1 MKKDIVTNKEI
12 KEVEEN
18 TISKK
23 QTVTSK
29 KQQTVAQLK
38 QEVRSYQRAIDEAL
52 FILCQGRT
60 FYEGY
65 FDNYDNLGRIDKA
78 IFVLSKVIRP
88 QVLREVTQI
97 VNTMSDVPKNYQNN

>member
-65 FDNYDNLGRIDKA
+65 FDNYENLGRIDKA
-78 IFVLSKVIRP
+78 IFLLSKV
-88 QVLREVTQI
+88 
-97 VNTMSDVPKNYQNN
+97 MPKNYQE

>member
-1 MKKDIVTNKEI
+1 MKKDVVTNKEI
-12 KEVEEN
+12 KEEN
-18 TISKK
+18 TIS
-23 QTVTSK
+23 

-65 FDNYDNLGRIDKA
+65 FDNYDNLGRTDKA
-78 IFVLSKVIRP
+78 IFVLSQVINR
-88 QVLREVTQI
+88 
-97 VNTMSDVPKNYQNN
+97 SKDDK

>member
-12 KEVEEN
+12 KEEN
-18 TISKK
+18 IISKQ

-29 KQQTVAQLK
+29 KQPTVAQLK

-52 FILCQGRT
+52 FILCPGRT

-65 FDNYDNLGRIDKA
+65 FDNYDNLGRTDKA
-78 IFVLSKVIRP
+78 IFVLSKVINR
-88 QVLREVTQI
+88 
-97 VNTMSDVPKNYQNN
+97 SKDDK

>member
-1 MKKDIVTNKEI
+1 MEKAND
-12 KEVEEN
+12 
-18 TISKK
+18 SKK

-29 KQQTVAQLK
+29 KQQSVAQLR

-78 IFVLSKVIRP
+78 IFLLSKV
-88 QVLREVTQI
+88 
-97 VNTMSDVPKNYQNN
+97 MPKNYQNN

>member
-12 KEVEEN
+12 KEEN

-23 QTVTSK
+23 QTTVTSK
-29 KQQTVAQLK
+29 KQQSVAQLK

-65 FDNYDNLGRIDKA
+65 FDDYDNLGRIDKA
-78 IFVLSKVIRP
+78 VFLLSKVMP
-88 QVLREVTQI
+88 T
-97 VNTMSDVPKNYQNN
+97 DYHNN

>member
-12 KEVEEN
+12 KEED

-23 QTVTSK
+23 TVTSK

-52 FILCQGRT
+52 FILGQGRT

-78 IFVLSKVIRP
+78 IFILSKVMP
-88 QVLREVTQI
+88 T
-97 VNTMSDVPKNYQNN
+97 YYHNN

>member
-1 MKKDIVTNKEI
+1 MEKAND
-12 KEVEEN
+12 
-18 TISKK
+18 SKK

-65 FDNYDNLGRIDKA
+65 FDNYDNLGRTDKA
-78 IFVLSKVIRP
+78 IFVLSQVINR
-88 QVLREVTQI
+88 
-97 VNTMSDVPKNYQNN
+97 SKDDK

>member
-65 FDNYDNLGRIDKA
+65 FDNYGNLGRTDKA
-78 IFVLSKVIRP
+78 IFVLSQVINR
-88 QVLREVTQI
+88 
-97 VNTMSDVPKNYQNN
+97 SKDDK

>member
-12 KEVEEN
+12 KEEN

-23 QTVTSK
+23 QP
-29 KQQTVAQLK
+29 TVAQLR
-38 QEVRSYQRAIDEAL
+38 QEVRNYQRAIDEAL

-65 FDNYDNLGRIDKA
+65 FDDYDNLGRIDKA
-78 IFVLSKVIRP
+78 VFILSKVINR
-88 QVLREVTQI
+88 
-97 VNTMSDVPKNYQNN
+97 SKDDK

>member
-12 KEVEEN
+12 KEEN
-18 TISKK
+18 TISEK
-23 QTVTSK
+23 QTTVTSK
-29 KQQTVAQLK
+29 KQQTVAQLR

-78 IFVLSKVIRP
+78 VFLLSKVMP
-88 QVLREVTQI
+88 T
-97 VNTMSDVPKNYQNN
+97 DYHNNNSK

>member
-29 KQQTVAQLK
+29 KQQSVAQLK
-38 QEVRSYQRAIDEAL
+38 QEVRSHQRAIDEAL

-65 FDNYDNLGRIDKA
+65 FDNYGNLGRTDKA
-78 IFVLSKVIRP
+78 IFVLSQVINR
-88 QVLREVTQI
+88 
-97 VNTMSDVPKNYQNN
+97 SKDDK

>member
-1 MKKDIVTNKEI
+1 MEKDIVTNKEI
-12 KEVEEN
+12 KEIEEN
-18 TISKK
+18 II
-23 QTVTSK
+23 SK

-52 FILCQGRT
+52 FILCNGRT

-78 IFVLSKVIRP
+78 IFILSKVMP
-88 QVLREVTQI
+88 T
-97 VNTMSDVPKNYQNN
+97 NYHNN

>member
-1 MKKDIVTNKEI
+1 MEKAND
-12 KEVEEN
+12 
-18 TISKK
+18 SKK

-65 FDNYDNLGRIDKA
+65 FDNYDNLGRTDKA
-78 IFVLSKVIRP
+78 IFVLSKVINR
-88 QVLREVTQI
+88 
-97 VNTMSDVPKNYQNN
+97 SKDDK

>member
-1 MKKDIVTNKEI
+1 MEKAND
-12 KEVEEN
+12 
-18 TISKK
+18 
-23 QTVTSK
+23 SK

-65 FDNYDNLGRIDKA
+65 FDNYENLGRTDKA
-78 IFVLSKVIRP
+78 IFVLSKVINR
-88 QVLREVTQI
+88 
-97 VNTMSDVPKNYQNN
+97 SKDDK

>member
-1 MKKDIVTNKEI
+1 MKKDVATNKEI
-12 KEVEEN
+12 KEEN

-23 QTVTSK
+23 QTV
-29 KQQTVAQLK
+29 AQLK
-38 QEVRSYQRAIDEAL
+38 QEVRNYQRAIDEAL

-78 IFVLSKVIRP
+78 IFLLSKV
-88 QVLREVTQI
+88 
-97 VNTMSDVPKNYQNN
+97 MPKNYQNN

>member
-1 MKKDIVTNKEI
+1 MEKAND
-12 KEVEEN
+12 
-18 TISKK
+18 SKK

-52 FILCQGRT
+52 FILCQGKT

-78 IFVLSKVIRP
+78 IFLLSKVI
-88 QVLREVTQI
+88 
-97 VNTMSDVPKNYQNN
+97 PKNELIKEIEEIIKSN

>member
-12 KEVEEN
+12 KEEN

-29 KQQTVAQLK
+29 KQTVAQLK

-52 FILCQGRT
+52 IILCQGRT

-78 IFVLSKVIRP
+78 VFLLSKVMP
-88 QVLREVTQI
+88 T
-97 VNTMSDVPKNYQNN
+97 DYQK

>member
-29 KQQTVAQLK
+29 KQQTVAQLR

-65 FDNYDNLGRIDKA
+65 FDNYGNLGRTDKA
-78 IFVLSKVIRP
+78 IFVLSQVINRGK
-88 QVLREVTQI
+88 
-97 VNTMSDVPKNYQNN
+97 DDK

>member
-23 QTVTSK
+23 QTTVTSK
-29 KQQTVAQLK
+29 KQQTVAQLR

-52 FILCQGRT
+52 IILCQGRT

-65 FDNYDNLGRIDKA
+65 FDDYDNLGRTDKA
-78 IFVLSKVIRP
+78 IFVLSKVMP
-88 QVLREVTQI
+88 T
-97 VNTMSDVPKNYQNN
+97 DYYKNALWTI

>member
-12 KEVEEN
+12 KEEN

-29 KQQTVAQLK
+29 KPQSVAQLK

-65 FDNYDNLGRIDKA
+65 FDNYENLGRIDKA
-78 IFVLSKVIRP
+78 VFLLSKVMP
-88 QVLREVTQI
+88 T
-97 VNTMSDVPKNYQNN
+97 DYHNNNSK

>member
-18 TISKK
+18 IISKK

-29 KQQTVAQLK
+29 KQQSVAQLR

-78 IFVLSKVIRP
+78 IFLLSKVMP
-88 QVLREVTQI
+88 T
-97 VNTMSDVPKNYQNN
+97 DYHNN

>member
-1 MKKDIVTNKEI
+1 MEKAND
-12 KEVEEN
+12 
-18 TISKK
+18 SKK

-65 FDNYDNLGRIDKA
+65 FDNYGNLGRTDKA
-78 IFVLSKVIRP
+78 IFVLSQVINR
-88 QVLREVTQI
+88 
-97 VNTMSDVPKNYQNN
+97 SKDDK

>member
-12 KEVEEN
+12 KEEN
-18 TISKK
+18 IISKQ

-29 KQQTVAQLK
+29 KQQTVAQLR

-65 FDNYDNLGRIDKA
+65 FDNYDNLGRTDKA
-78 IFVLSKVIRP
+78 IFVLSKVINR
-88 QVLREVTQI
+88 
-97 VNTMSDVPKNYQNN
+97 SKDDK

>member
-12 KEVEEN
+12 KEEN
-18 TISKK
+18 IISKQ

-65 FDNYDNLGRIDKA
+65 FDNYDNLGRTDKA
-78 IFVLSKVIRP
+78 IFVLSQVINR
-88 QVLREVTQI
+88 
-97 VNTMSDVPKNYQNN
+97 SKDDK